1 MSGSRILPVRRC
13 HLALAALAAALLLS
27 ATPARAQH
35 ATLIQNVEARK
46 TTSLDGLWHIII
58 DPYENGYYDY
68 RYEPSPNGYFK
79 NAKPQSEGDLIE
91 YDFDTS
97 DTLKVPGDWNSQ
109 QERLLFYEGTIWYKK
124 SFDYRKTPGARV
136 FLHFGAANYV
146 ADVYLNG
153 EKLGRHEGGFT
164 PFNFEVTERVRER
177 GNFLIV
183 KVDNKRRRDAV
194 PTLNTDW
201 WNYGGLTRQ
210 VTLVETPATFIQD
223 YSVQLVKGSLNQIG
237 GWVKLNGAKPGQK
250 VTVRIPEAKIS
261 STVATDANGLA
272 QINFDTRLELWSPE
286 KPRLYEVLIESE
298 TDRVRDQIGFRSIE
312 VRGTEILL
320 NGRPIFLRG
329 VCIHEEAPFRG
340 GRAFS
345 RDDAQ
350 TLLGW
355 AKELGCN
362 FARLAHYPHN
372 EAMIKEADRLGILVW
387 SEIPVY
393 WTILWE
399 NPNTFENARN
409 QLGEMITRD
418 RNRAAVIIW
427 SMANETPL
435 GDARLQFLRRL
446 TERARELDSTR
457 LISAAMERHYV
468 DPQTQMIDD
477 PLGQYVDVF
486 GCNEYV
492 GWYDGPPEKADG
504 LVWKSKYQKPV
515 IMTEFGAEAPYGLH
529 GPVSRRWTEEFQEK
543 VYEHQVRML
552 KKIPF
557 LRGTSPWLLMDF
569 RSPRRPLPGVQDFY
583 NRKGLISDRGEK
595 KKAYY
600 VMKRFY
606 EEMLAAPAT
615 RGQ

>member
-1 MSGSRILPVRRC
+1 MSGAINPRTLRC
-13 HLALAALAAALLLS
+13 FLALAAVMLLAAPL
-27 ATPARAQH
+27 ARAQQ
-35 ATLIQNVEARK
+35 AALIQNVAARK
-46 TTSLDGLWHIII
+46 TTSLDGLWRIII

-79 NAKPQSEGDLIE
+79 NAKPANEGDLIE

-109 QERLLFYEGTIWYKK
+109 TERLLFYEGTVWYKK
-124 SFDYRKTPGARV
+124 SFDYPQRPGTRLFV
-136 FLHFGAANYV
+136 HFGAANYV

-164 PFNFEVTERVRER
+164 PFNFEVTDRVRER

-201 WNYGGLTRQ
+201 WNYGGLTRE
-210 VTLVETPATFIQD
+210 VTLVETPATFIRD
-223 YSVQLVKGSLNQIG
+223 YSVQLVKGSQDQIS
-237 GWVKLNGAKPGQK
+237 GWVRLDGAKPGQR
-250 VTVRIPEAKIS
+250 VTVRIPEARVRH
-261 STVATDANGLA
+261 TVTTDAAGFA
-272 QINFDTRLELWSPE
+272 PVKFDARLQLWSPE

-298 TDRVRDQIGFRSIE
+298 TDSVRDEIGFRSIE

-320 NGRPIFLRG
+320 NGKPVFLRG
-329 VCIHEEAPFRG
+329 VCLHEEAPFRG

-345 RDDAQ
+345 REDAR

-372 EAMIKEADRLGILVW
+372 ETMIREADRLGVLVW

-399 NPNTFENARN
+399 NPATFENARN

-446 TERARELDSTR
+446 TERARELDPTR

-468 DPQTQMIDD
+468 DAQTQMIDD
-477 PLGQYVDVF
+477 PLGEYVDVF

-504 LVWKSKYQKPV
+504 LVWKSKYQKPL

-529 GPVSRRWTEEFQEK
+529 GPASRRWTEEYMEK

-552 KKIPF
+552 KRIPF

-606 EEMLAAPAT
+606 EELSAAWTT